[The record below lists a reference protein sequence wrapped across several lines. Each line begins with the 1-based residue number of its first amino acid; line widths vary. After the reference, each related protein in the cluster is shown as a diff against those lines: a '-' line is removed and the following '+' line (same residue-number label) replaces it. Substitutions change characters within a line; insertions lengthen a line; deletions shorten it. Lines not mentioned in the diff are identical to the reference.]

1 MNGVLTWEYVAS
13 FGGMTVI
20 VTTITQ
26 VIKQYININPK
37 WIALIATVILQAMVQ
52 IFYYNDFS
60 ANGII
65 LGIINIFAVLLGS
78 IGTHQ
83 AVIKPAKDMIQKGAD
98 KDA

>member
-37 WIALIATVILQAMVQ
+37 WIALIATFILQAMVQ
-52 IFYYNDFS
+52 IF
-60 ANGII
+60 II
-65 LGIINIFAVLLGS
+65 MTFLQTVLF
-78 IGTHQ
+78 
-83 AVIKPAKDMIQKGAD
+83 
-98 KDA
+98 